1 MERIIDELLG
11 IRYSFNVMY
20 PAKKVPFDI
29 FFIGIACNFPYA
41 VRGYYHHQTNGQQLP
56 TPTGSQREDR
66 PLIHQ
71 QRTAP
76 PSWNFPGNLLS
87 GSSVYHCLI
96 HVSSCFFQFHCCT
109 VLLIDCFSVF
119 VAVVLYLF
127 F

>member
-96 HVSSCFFQFHCCT
+96 HVSSCFFLISLLHCAN
-109 VLLIDCFSVF
+109 DR
-119 VAVVLYLF
+119 LF
-127 F
+127 FCLCCCCFVFIF